1 MKTKLAPS
9 NCPICGS
16 APHIWTDEHLYHGLA
31 SCRQYWCRCEKCNK
45 DDVDTVT
52 RKLMTKQQIREV
64 SRFGYGACSQTSQSV
79 AIRQWNLM
87 VQRYYARQIKDAVK
101 PPKLLKPLR
110 EVLEKARYPESKIR
124 YILKAERAYN
134 TLRALVDAHSLG
146 TDFLLQLDKEFP
158 DDSTQ

>member
-9 NCPICGS
+9 NCPLCGN
-16 APHIWTDEHLYHGLA
+16 APTVSIDCVSNY
-31 SCRQYWCRCEKCNK
+31 CKFYRCRCNTCAS
-45 DDVDTVT
+45 VDAESYKN
-52 RKLMTKQQIREV
+52 RDKEL
-64 SRFGYGACSQTSQSV
+64 SRFSYGVSSQYGEAA
-79 AIRQWNLM
+79 AIKQWNLM

-101 PPKLLKPLR
+101 PPKLLKSLR

-134 TLRALVDAHSLG
+134 MLRALADTHGLG

-158 DDSTQ
+158 DDGAQ

>member
-1 MKTKLAPS
+1 
-9 NCPICGS
+9 
-16 APHIWTDEHLYHGLA
+16 
-31 SCRQYWCRCEKCNK
+31 
-45 DDVDTVT
+45 
-52 RKLMTKQQIREV
+52 
-64 SRFGYGACSQTSQSV
+64 
-79 AIRQWNLM
+79 M

-134 TLRALVDAHSLG
+134 TLRALADTHGLG

-158 DDSTQ
+158 DDST